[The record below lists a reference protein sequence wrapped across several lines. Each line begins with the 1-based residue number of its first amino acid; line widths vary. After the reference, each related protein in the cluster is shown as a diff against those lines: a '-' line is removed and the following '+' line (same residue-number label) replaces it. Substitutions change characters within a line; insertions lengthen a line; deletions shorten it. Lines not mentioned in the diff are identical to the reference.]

1 MPKELNKI
9 INEIFVD
16 TQINQLRK
24 TELEIKEN
32 LGEVFLQK
40 HVQKIFLQNNKIV
53 IQTKNIEAKTE
64 LNIIKKNFNTKIKLL

>member
-32 LGEVFLQK
+32 LGESFLQK
-40 HVQKIFLQNNKIV
+40 HIQKIFLQNNKIV

-64 LNIIKKNFNTKIKLL
+64 LNIIKKNFNSKIKLL